1 MCTCTAAAAAAGR
14 ALLLL
19 ASTWQSADFEAHASS
34 PVFSSHLKVVIW
46 SLQGRC
52 LVAKGL
58 PGTCV
63 EQIEV
68 GNSAGLEA
76 GTSYPV
82 FWGNLKDSHKSIL
95 RSQN

>member
-1 MCTCTAAAAAAGR
+1 MCTCTAAAAGR

-46 SLQGRC
+46 SLQARY

-58 PGTCV
+58 PGTCI

-82 FWGNLKDSHKSIL
+82 FWGNLRDSHKSIL